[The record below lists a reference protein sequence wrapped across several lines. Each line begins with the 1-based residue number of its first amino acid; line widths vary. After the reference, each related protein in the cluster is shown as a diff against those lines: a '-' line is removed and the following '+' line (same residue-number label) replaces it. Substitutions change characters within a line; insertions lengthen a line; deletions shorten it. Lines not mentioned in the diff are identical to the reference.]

1 MRRLARLAMVAA
13 VGIAPVCAVVQDA
26 PPASGPDRMMRQLDL
41 PSIDG
46 EPRRLMLLVNDRRIE
61 PPKVSPKGEW
71 TFPWVTTALGRFPFG
86 ERYQAR
92 FRVFAQDRPA
102 QNDPAPAVARML
114 IRLWD
119 YNLTRLRLDHSAQ
132 FADQLVD
139 VFLCDDGKPGGE
151 HLFGEDKFELDAQ
164 KRPRRVNMV
173 YIYDLA
179 SFTDALEMAREVAH
193 EYGHAT
199 LPPMGGYREPEYW
212 SNGELGE
219 RLYLSWLAR
228 DLKEGRLVR
237 GDALGATAEMIAGYL
252 ARKVEP
258 LMQAVALSGPDA
270 ALLKRRDRAGMDA
283 YLGLA
288 MWAERIMPERAF
300 GRSLLL
306 TGSQNAE
313 DYPKA
318 IADAAAEVA
327 NWTVRI
333 PESLKGQPVWIPLGK
348 GKLGGA
354 AGLKRKGDWVQIRPG
369 VRPVIVSNPPSD

>member
-1 MRRLARLAMVAA
+1 MGRLAKVVWVAA
-13 VGIAPVCAVVQDA
+13 MALAPVCALVQD
-26 PPASGPDRMMRQLDL
+26 PPQAAGGDRMMRQLDL

-46 EPRRLMLLVNDRRIE
+46 EPRRLMLLVNDRKIE
-61 PPKVSPKGEW
+61 PPKISPKGEW
-71 TFPWVTTALGRFPFG
+71 SFAWVTTALGRFPLS

-102 QNDPAPAVARML
+102 QNDPSPAVARML

-139 VFLCDDGKPGGE
+139 VFLCEEGKPGGE

-173 YIYDLA
+173 YIYDLS

-199 LPPMGGYREPEYW
+199 LPPMGGYRDPEYW

-219 RLYLSWLAR
+219 RLYLSWIAR
-228 DLKEGRLVR
+228 DLKAGRLVR
-237 GDALGATAEMIAGYL
+237 GDTLGATADMIEGYI

-258 LMQAVALSGPDA
+258 LIRAAALNGPDP
-270 ALLKRRDRAGMDA
+270 ALLKRRDRAGMEA
-283 YLGLA
+283 YLGMA
-288 MWAERIMPERAF
+288 MWAERLLPERAF

-306 TGSQNAE
+306 AGSQNAE

-318 IADAAAEVA
+318 IAEAAAELE
-327 NWTVRI
+327 NWAVRV
-333 PESLKGQPVWIPLGK
+333 PESLKGQAIWIPLGK

-354 AGLKRKGDWVQIRPG
+354 AGLKRKGDWVQIRAG
-369 VRPVIVSNPPSD
+369 LRPVIVSNPPSD